1 MVEVGLR
8 ALPQTVFC
16 EPAQWATGDTMEGIS
31 QNVVSTEESSVAH
44 LSAGVLQSCLLHTAV
59 QKQIWG
65 IYSNNWAEDP
75 APNRG
80 VTTTE

>member
-44 LSAGVLQSCLLHTAV
+44 LSAGVLQFCLLHTAV

-65 IYSNNWAEDP
+65 MSTP
-75 APNRG
+75 
-80 VTTTE
+80 TTGEQPLPR

>member
-1 MVEVGLR
+1 
-8 ALPQTVFC
+8 
-16 EPAQWATGDTMEGIS
+16 MEGIS

-65 IYSNNWAEDP
+65 MSTA
-75 APNRG
+75 
-80 VTTTE
+80 TTGEQPLPR